1 MEGSVP
7 YDRRGASKVNPSA
20 AAAKVACTMLPG
32 PRTTWKRT
40 TAMVSNSSI
49 KGLSRPEVSTTISLP
64 ERRPLRPT
72 DYQLFPTKVD
82 AGKLAHTGLNQS
94 CLLNKNEGTVVPTQ
108 QTQKIYTN
116 ILALEGGSM
125 SQERPPSNTNM
136 ENLGGPNPLPQAEE
150 VIMLA
155 PTSNHYWRMLT
166 DPGFPSL
173 VMNPGP
179 PIITAEAFLGL
190 THQVNLDLDTLS
202 SDFTDSLMEQEEFR
216 ESYKGGSPFIPEI
229 QEKPVPANF
238 RLPSLELYDGNF
250 DPTKHVA
257 TFRAQ
262 MAIYDTSDALI
273 CRAFPTTLRGS
284 ARLWYSRLKL
294 ASISSFDSLAKEFEL
309 NFLASTRSKPTTTS
323 LLGIAQGSEESLA

>member
-32 PRTTWKRT
+32 PRTTWKHT
-40 TAMVSNSSI
+40 IVMISNSSI
-49 KGLSRPEVSTTISLP
+49 KGLSVLIAGTPAGRISCGP
-64 ERRPLRPT
+64 GSGGSARR
-72 DYQLFPTKVD
+72 
-82 AGKLAHTGLNQS
+82 
-94 CLLNKNEGTVVPTQ
+94 EGTTMPV
-108 QTQKIYTN
+108 
-116 ILALEGGSM
+116 
-125 SQERPPSNTNM
+125 SQS
-136 ENLGGPNPLPQAEE
+136 
-150 VIMLA
+150 
-155 PTSNHYWRMLT
+155 S
-166 DPGFPSL
+166 
-173 VMNPGP
+173 
-179 PIITAEAFLGL
+179 
-190 THQVNLDLDTLS
+190 VNLDLDTLS

-284 ARLWYSRLKL
+284 ARIWYSRLKL

-309 NFLASTRSKPTTTS
+309 NFLASAHSKPTTTS
-323 LLGIAQGSEESLA
+323 LHGIAQGSEESLA